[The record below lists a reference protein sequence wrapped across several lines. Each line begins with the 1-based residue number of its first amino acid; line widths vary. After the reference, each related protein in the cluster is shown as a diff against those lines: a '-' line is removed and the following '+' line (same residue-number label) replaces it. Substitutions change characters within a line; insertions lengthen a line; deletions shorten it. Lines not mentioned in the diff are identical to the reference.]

1 MSNIADRIKIEQDKD
16 GMLRRALERI
26 ILLYTDKSHFVYEL
40 LQNAEDAEATR
51 ITFVQ
56 FPDRLEVMH
65 NGKPFTTQNL
75 QGLCDIGKSDKIN
88 NLNQI
93 GEFGVGFKSVFAIC
107 ENVKLYSNP
116 QNYNGAIEDS
126 VPFAV
131 NIIDFVTPCDI
142 EMETLQGDTTTKFV
156 FPYKVGESFSGYKTI
171 SEIQS
176 AISKKLQNLG
186 ITTLLF
192 LKNLEVIEYQI
203 RLTDD
208 VIEGEY
214 LLDKEVI
221 SEHCSLISA
230 VGVLDKKNA
239 TTEQFEEL
247 SYLKFSRR
255 LDSVSNRTVDIA
267 FPVQVLENGEYECK
281 IAKKPYVSVYFP
293 TETDSKLNFVV
304 QGPYRTTPNR
314 ESIPADDDDN
324 IMLAEETAKLLRESL
339 IELRESKKLN
349 MSFIRV
355 LPLNARVFENF
366 NLFYPLFE
374 TVKSLLMN
382 VAIIPSKSGEY
393 VTARCSKIARQEKL
407 ATLFS
412 DNLLTALLLD
422 GNDYHWLPTYLTET
436 NKEYEHVYKYFN
448 SELKI
453 SVVRPEDLRIYFNN
467 NKSFLQNQTND
478 WLIELYSILENVP
491 AAFAK
496 GRNELN
502 MLTAEIVKTSTGK
515 FVAPYRK
522 TDNKQYVP
530 NVFLYSDK
538 IKTSDMHFVD
548 LYLYEKCR
556 PFFDNILQIQKPNEY
571 DFYIKDIERRY
582 KSGYEFEEQQ
592 HIFDLNFLL
601 KYLPREECKED
612 ILRIISDYFMVRCN
626 DGEMRNPYHQ
636 PIYTPVTETGLNL
649 EGYFKNLANNYYVD
663 IDFYIS
669 HGIDMQML
677 SKTGVR
683 VSVLR
688 DEHITEG
695 IYSTGGAGKQPRWW
709 TTGAFRW
716 KLNVEKIKEA
726 LNYISSRPNA
736 KDSILKSKVLFSLLL
751 ENEERV
757 KGTVYI
763 GGYNSDKPDE
773 VSEFVKS
780 LKGERMFGWSGKW
793 LYTDSL
799 ELVSPK
805 NISKHDINASI
816 YGKLKENSI
825 VYELLGFKKTD
836 ADKVD
841 ELKKNIPQAQL
852 DAFFENEIKQ
862 RFGVSLDELTRYIPE
877 TTTIST
883 GTESNYNYPFPT
895 AKVKNWE
902 TLKKHA
908 AEMLCFA
915 DPVKYDYAVRRIRV
929 SNRDKEARAYLL
941 NMYKYDGA
949 YRYACQICH
958 EACGNIEKAQ
968 LLKKV
973 ETELD
978 PMNLCVCPNCHT
990 EYNKLRNGSDAF
1002 DDELKDKIL
1011 DYSESEVSG
1020 MDYVELRVG
1029 NFNIWFTQVHFA
1041 EIQSLMKLEIDVKDP
1056 KLITVPIVAEEE
1068 DSKDSDAEN
1077 NQGALNVYQVYKGK
1091 KIKRKKGK
1099 PLFGEIIEVTD
1110 KNLIVKVIDGEKA
1123 GGETQISLEF
1133 ITQHPDVYEIYL

>member
-40 LQNAEDAEATR
+40 LQNAEDAEATS

-116 QNYNGAIEDS
+116 QNYSGTIDDA

-131 NIIDFVTPCDI
+131 NIVDFVTPCDI
-142 EMETLQGDTTTKFV
+142 EMEVLKGDITTKFV
-156 FPYKVGESFSGYKTI
+156 FPYKVGESFSGYKTV
-171 SEIQS
+171 SEIQT

-203 RLTDD
+203 RLSDD

-214 LLDKEVI
+214 LLEKEI
-221 SEHCSLISA
+221 INDHCSLISA

-239 TTEQFEEL
+239 TSEQFEEL
-247 SYLKFSRR
+247 SYLKFTRR
-255 LDSVSNRTVDIA
+255 LDSISNRTVDIA
-267 FPVQVLENGEYECK
+267 FPVQVLDNGEYECK

-324 IMLAEETAKLLRESL
+324 IMLAEETAKLLREAL
-339 IELRESKKLN
+339 IELRDSKKLN
-349 MSFIRV
+349 MSFIRL
-355 LPLNARVFENF
+355 LPLNPRNFENF
-366 NLFYPLFE
+366 NLFYPLYE
-374 TVKSLLMN
+374 TTKSILSN
-382 VAIIPSKSGEY
+382 VAIIPSRSGDY

-412 DNLLTALLLD
+412 DSLLTALFLD
-422 GNDYHWLPTYLTET
+422 GNEYHWLPTYLTET

-448 SELKI
+448 GELKI
-453 SVVRPEDLRIYFNN
+453 SVLRPEDLRIYFTN
-467 NKSFLQNQTND
+467 NKSFLPNQTND

-556 PFFDNILQIQKPNEY
+556 HFFDNILQVQKPNEY

-582 KSGYEFEEQQ
+582 KAGYTFDEEQ
-592 HIFDLNFLL
+592 HIFDIKFLL
-601 KYLPREECKED
+601 KYLVREECKED
-612 ILRIISDYFMVRCN
+612 ISRILNDCFMVRCN
-626 DGEMRNPYHQ
+626 DGEMRNAYHQ
-636 PIYTPVTETGLNL
+636 SIYTPSTETGLNL
-649 EGYFKNLANNYYVD
+649 EGYFKNILNNYYVD
-663 IDFYIS
+663 LDFYIA

-683 VSVLR
+683 ISILR
-688 DEHITEG
+688 DENIVEG
-695 IYSTGGAGKQPRWW
+695 VYQTGGAGKQPHWW

-716 KLNVEKIKEA
+716 KMTVERIKDA
-726 LNYISSRPNA
+726 LNYISSHPST
-736 KDSILKSKVLFSLLL
+736 KDSVLKSKVLFSLLM
-751 ENEERV
+751 ENEERIR
-757 KGTVYI
+757 GTVCI
-763 GGYNSDKPDE
+763 GGNNPNLE
-773 VSEFVKS
+773 NETSEFVKY

-793 LYTDSL
+793 LFTDSF

-805 NISKHDINASI
+805 NVSKHDISTAI

-841 ELKKNIPQAQL
+841 DLKKKIPQSQL

-877 TTTIST
+877 TTNV
-883 GTESNYNYPFPT
+883 GTVIEPTYNYPFPT

-915 DPVKYDYAVRRIRV
+915 DPVKYEFAVRRIRV

-968 LLKKV
+968 LLRKP

-990 EYNKLRNGSDAF
+990 EYNKLRNNNEGF
-1002 DDELKDKIL
+1002 DDDLKDKIL
-1011 DYSESEVSG
+1011 DYSENEVSN
-1020 MDYVELRVG
+1020 MEQVELHVG
-1029 NFNIWFTQVHFA
+1029 TFNIWFTQVHFA
-1041 EIQSLMKLEIDVKDP
+1041 EIQSLMKLERDVKDP
-1056 KLITVPIVAEEE
+1056 KIATVSGDEEE
-1068 DSKDSDAEN
+1068 GDDSEEEN
-1077 NQGALNVYQVYKGK
+1077 KGALNVYRAYKGK
-1091 KIKRKKGK
+1091 KIKRKAGN
-1099 PLFGEIIEVTD
+1099 FVGDIIDVTD
-1110 KNLIVKVIDGEKA
+1110 EYLIINVIA
-1123 GGETQISLEF
+1123 GKDVGKEIKIQLLF
-1133 ITQHPDVYEIYL
+1133 ITQHPEVYEIF